1 VVAPGTIFA
10 LFAGIYY
17 WFPKATGRKMNE
29 TLGAIHFWLSFICI
43 NIVFMPMFIQGLGG
57 MNRRMY
63 DGGMQYAHNKELLKY
78 NVIIGMAAWTL
89 GLAQLPFI
97 YNFFA
102 SIKWGKVVDRNP
114 WEATT
119 LEWSAPSPPGHGN
132 FLTEPIVYRGPYEYS
147 VPGHA
152 KDFSP
157 QFEPEKA

>member
-1 VVAPGTIFA
+1 
-10 LFAGIYY
+10 
-17 WFPKATGRKMNE
+17 
-29 TLGAIHFWLSFICI
+29 
-43 NIVFMPMFIQGLGG
+43 MPMFIQGLGG

-89 GLAQLPFI
+89 GLFQIPFI
-97 YNFFA
+97 INFFT
-102 SIKWGKVVDRNP
+102 SIKWGTAVDKNP

-147 VPGHA
+147 VPGA
-152 KDFSP
+152 ARDFTPS
-157 QFEPEKA
+157 FEPEKA